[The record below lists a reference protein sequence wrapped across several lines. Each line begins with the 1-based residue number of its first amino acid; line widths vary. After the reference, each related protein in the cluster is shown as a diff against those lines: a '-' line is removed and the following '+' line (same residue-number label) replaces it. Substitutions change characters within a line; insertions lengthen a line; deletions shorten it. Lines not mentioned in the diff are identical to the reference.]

1 MGKIHVLDLS
11 VANLIAAGEVVDRPA
26 SAIKEMMENSIDAGA
41 TEITVEIKNG
51 GSSLMRVTDNGCGM
65 DAEDAQACIHRHA
78 TSKIRQESDL
88 DAIMTL
94 GFRGEALAAI
104 ASVTEFR
111 ILTRRPQDEMGTLVR
126 VENGE
131 IVQFCP
137 IGCPS
142 GTTVIAETLFANI
155 PARRKFLKKDIT
167 ETGAV
172 ASVVEKVA
180 LSHPEIAVR
189 LICDEKIKFSSAGDG
204 KLLNTIHAILGRDF
218 AKKLVPVDDETE
230 GIRIYGYIGRPDN
243 VRGNR
248 NCQNFFI
255 NGRYI
260 KSTTAAAA
268 LEQAF
273 VSYCPAERFPCCVL
287 NMVIHPALVDVNVHP
302 SKLEVKFSNEKLV
315 FHAVYCAVRNALTR
329 QISRPEAK
337 ASAYKVVGDD
347 LRGLG
352 DLITYKAESAQAAE
366 QIALDREKLTVPYR
380 QITTFDEPDRMPAQ
394 KSTVTVE
401 TAEEEAAASAVKA
414 DTSLPL
420 SALVPSGNTP
430 PDREY
435 GTPAPPVGE
444 IIPFSSS
451 QPPCISDHYD
461 PVERML
467 REAMREKDTAIG
479 EDRLAGGEK
488 AAPPATPE
496 PSQPKATVGS
506 SSPRFSP
513 LSDSAV
519 QSSAALTSEEQ
530 DPPAPSQCPPTS
542 PSPIPPYRIGGVL
555 FQCYIVV
562 ELENRMLLIDKHAAH
577 ERILFEQ
584 LKANMVRSEAFGQIL
599 LLPISVPL
607 SATER
612 GAAEEYAEEIRAIGF
627 DFIPPSPT
635 DDAIL
640 LTQIP
645 SELEQSAASDAFSVL
660 LGNLAEGTGTAQ
672 ITRRSHCEKALFQ
685 ASCKAAMKAGRE
697 DSTENIRWVVEQVL
711 SRDDIRFCPHGRPV
725 ALEMTKS
732 DVEHLFHRP

>member
-41 TEITVEIKNG
+41 TEITVETKNG

-78 TSKIRQESDL
+78 TSKIRQEADL

-111 ILTRRPQDEMGTLVR
+111 ILTRRAQDEMGTLVR

-142 GTTVIAETLFANI
+142 GTTVIAEALFANI

-189 LICDEKIKFSSAGDG
+189 LICDEKIKFSTAGDG
-204 KLLNTIHAILGRDF
+204 KLLNTIHAVLGRDF

-230 GIRIYGYIGRPDN
+230 GIRIYGYVGRPDN

-315 FHAVYCAVRNALTR
+315 FHAVYCAVRNALTGR
-329 QISRPEAK
+329 ISRPEAR

-352 DLITYKAESAQAAE
+352 DLITYKAESAQAAA
-366 QIALDREKLTVPYR
+366 QIALEREKLTVPYR
-380 QITTFDEPDRMPAQ
+380 QITTFDETDQVPAQ
-394 KSTVTVE
+394 KSTVTIE
-401 TAEEEAAASAVKA
+401 TEEEEAPSSPPFLPESASPIVDAAPDQRENASE
-414 DTSLPL
+414 
-420 SALVPSGNTP
+420 P
-430 PDREY
+430 PR
-435 GTPAPPVGE
+435 GR
-444 IIPFSSS
+444 IIPFSSAQTS
-451 QPPCISDHYD
+451 GTTDHYD
-461 PVERML
+461 PVERIL
-467 REAMREKDTAIG
+467 REAMRESDAAAC
-479 EDRLAGGEK
+479 EDRLAHTKGNEP
-488 AAPPATPE
+488 AALKPE
-496 PSQPKATVGS
+496 AAFASSAPS
-506 SSPRFSP
+506 FSP
-513 LSDSAV
+513 LSGSMV
-519 QSSAALTSEEQ
+519 QSSALPTSEAE
-530 DPPAPSQCPPTS
+530 DPSALSQS

-555 FQCYIVV
+555 FQCYIMV

-584 LKANMVRSEAFGQIL
+584 LKANMARSEAFGQIL
-599 LLPISVPL
+599 LLPISVPI
-607 SATER
+607 SETER

-627 DFIPPSPT
+627 DFTPPSPT

-645 SELEQSAASDAFSVL
+645 SELEQSAVSDAFSVL

-697 DSTENIRWVVEQVL
+697 DSMEHIRWVVEQVL
-711 SRDDIRFCPHGRPV
+711 SRSDIRFCPHGRPV